1 MNGAEIDACLS
12 SMSILVDS
20 REQPNDKAFK
30 RYEGFGVPYSR
41 CKLNYGDY
49 SYNFTLPSGKLAH
62 DLSREVYPVAVI
74 ERKMNLEELSSCFC
88 QSRDRFEREFER
100 AISNGSKVYLLVED
114 ANWEKLLH
122 GRYKTNF
129 NKNAF
134 IGSILSWSI
143 KYDIHI
149 IFCQHEI
156 SGQLIKEILYRELKF
171 RLLRGDYDER

>member
-1 MNGAEIDACLS
+1 MNGADIDACLS

-20 REQPNDKAFK
+20 REQPTDKSLQ
-30 RYEGFGVPYSR
+30 RYESFGVPYKR

-49 SYNFTLPSGKLAH
+49 SYNFVLPNGSLAY
-62 DLSREVYPVAVI
+62 DTSSDIIPAAVI

-100 AISNGSKVYLLVED
+100 AVSNNAKVYLLVED

-122 GRYKTNF
+122 GKYKTKF
-129 NKNAF
+129 NKKAF

-143 KYDIHI
+143 KYDIQI

-156 SGQLIKEILYRELKF
+156 SGQLIKEILYRELRF
-171 RLLRGDYDER
+171 RLLRGDYDE

>member
-1 MNGAEIDACLS
+1 MNGAEIDACLD
-12 SMSILVDS
+12 SMTILIDS
-20 REQPNDKAFK
+20 REQPTDKSLQ
-30 RYEGFGVPYSR
+30 RYESFGVPYER
-41 CKLNYGDY
+41 CKLNFGDY
-49 SYNFTLPSGKLAH
+49 TYNFRLPSGQMAYNTSS
-62 DLSREVYPVAVI
+62 DVIPAAVI
-74 ERKMNLEELSSCFC
+74 ERKMNLEELSGCFC

-129 NKNAF
+129 NKKAF
-134 IGSILSWSI
+134 IGSILSWAI
-143 KYDIHI
+143 KYDIQI